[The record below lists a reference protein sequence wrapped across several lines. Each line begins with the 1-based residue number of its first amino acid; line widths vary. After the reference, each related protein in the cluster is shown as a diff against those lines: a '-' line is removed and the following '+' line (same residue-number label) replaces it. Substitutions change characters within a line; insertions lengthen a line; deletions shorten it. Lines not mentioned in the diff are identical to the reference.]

1 MKISRRGKHTKHAR
15 RGRHTKRA
23 GKHLRYKTKSKK
35 FRASKRYHRGRGR
48 GRVRTHKRGKRFH
61 RGGEDFE
68 CNLTFKKDETGK
80 QFYRQVL
87 ENQELYF
94 KKNKTLVQGEPSQ
107 KFRITL
113 SVDYVTSV
121 FNRSLF
127 YVNFMRTAKDGR
139 NILHNIT
146 DLAYFGDNSKQRNT
160 LNAITDDRYDFSDTR
175 NETLFKAIQQCI
187 TDQLAKVLSEFK
199 DLLENCRIRICS
211 LLFKDLPKYDQLVEY
226 GSGGLPLPIICAGM
240 NEGEAKDIINGTS
253 AIVRD
258 NQDKS
263 FLSFFDCIYS
273 NNGTKD
279 DDKTKILQ
287 SFIPFHYL
295 RIFFKRINRVNI
307 TESSILMKQLRTILK
322 QKISSIISQITVF
335 ETARQNS
342 DYQNMTDAI
351 TQLRRLLKNNS
362 DIYDIYDNFITT
374 NGIPFTPK
382 KKIDMAVADF
392 VSKASSNKVDE
403 DVPTDAVPPAAP
415 VVAVTDAPD
424 APDAPNALAPVVAE
438 TADAQTRVFTTGEHS
453 VRGPG
458 DDDAILPQR
467 VAITN
472 TE

>member
-15 RGRHTKRA
+15 RGRHTKHA
-23 GKHLRYKTKSKK
+23 GKKLRYKSKK

-61 RGGEDFE
+61 RGGEEFE
-68 CNLTFKKDETGK
+68 CNLTVKNDETGK

-87 ENQELYF
+87 GNQDLFF
-94 KKNKTLVQGEPSQ
+94 KKNKVLVQGEPSQ
-107 KFRITL
+107 KFKITL

-121 FNRSLF
+121 FNGSLF
-127 YVNFMRTAKDGR
+127 YVNFMRNAKDGR
-139 NILHNIT
+139 IIIHNIT
-146 DLAYFGDNSKQRNT
+146 DLAYFSDKSKQRNT
-160 LNAITDDRYDFSDTR
+160 LNDVTTDDRYDFSDTR
-175 NETLFKAIQQCI
+175 NETLFKNIQKCI
-187 TDQLAKVLSEFK
+187 TDQLAEVLSEFK

-211 LLFKDLPKYDQLVEY
+211 LLFKELPKYDKLVEP
-226 GSGGLPLPIICAGM
+226 GSGGLPLRIICADM

-295 RIFFKRINRVNI
+295 RIFFKRIDGVNI

-322 QKISSIISQITVF
+322 QKIISIIIQITVF
-335 ETARQNS
+335 ETALQIS

-351 TQLRRLLKNNS
+351 TQLRQLLKNNS
-362 DIYDIYDNFITT
+362 DIYDNFIQT
-374 NGIPFTPK
+374 NSIPFTSK
-382 KKIDMAVADF
+382 KKIEMAVADF
-392 VSKASSNKVDE
+392 VSNASSNKVDE
-403 DVPTDAVPPAAP
+403 DVPTDTVPPPPSPAAP
-415 VVAVTDAPD
+415 VVADA
-424 APDAPNALAPVVAE
+424 
-438 TADAQTRVFTTGEHS
+438 ADAATGANLKKELAEADEKNDFS
-453 VRGPG
+453 GGSSSSFSR
-458 DDDAILPQR
+458 DS
-467 VAITN
+467 
-472 TE
+472 